1 MKLQVISMNERTNER
16 LAFPRV
22 NCFNGTNKR
31 RFWYVSADW
40 LQIMEGYNG
49 GVSVLFVAKSA
60 VRLNSPNLF
69 VAQVERVFV

>member
-31 RFWYVSADW
+31 RFWYVSAGW
-40 LQIMEGYNG
+40 LQIMDGYNG
-49 GVSVLFVAKSA
+49 GVSALFVAKSA
-60 VRLNSPNLF
+60 VPLNSPSLYCG
-69 VAQVERVFV
+69 ASEIRI